1 MWRLEQV
8 NFFTK
13 NPNLKKIFLL
23 RIQIENKKNW
33 VLGGGRGGVTDF
45 FYYESK
51 FKTFFGGRGGGE
63 GMGVGGRGLD

>member
-33 VLGGGRGGVTDF
+33 VLGGGGV
-45 FYYESK
+45 E
-51 FKTFFGGRGGGE
+51 
-63 GMGVGGRGLD
+63 